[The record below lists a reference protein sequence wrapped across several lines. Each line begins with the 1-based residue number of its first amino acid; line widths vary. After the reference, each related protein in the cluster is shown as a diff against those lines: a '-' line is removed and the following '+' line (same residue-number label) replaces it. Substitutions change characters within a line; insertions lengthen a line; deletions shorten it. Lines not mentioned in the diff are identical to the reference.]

1 MQNFNQIYADNYKT
15 VLQYVNFKVGNYH
28 DAEDITSEVFTKAF
42 RFLNTYDAEKSAMS
56 TWLQNIANNA
66 IIDHFRKSE
75 IKVKGITTSVSDFL
89 DEKGNEIVWIADTS
103 KSYADDKVETADLKE
118 SIAKAF
124 NSLKPKYQRIAT
136 LFFMEQKEYKEIA
149 EICNVPM
156 GTVKGMI
163 SRVRE
168 KLQAELKTVK
178 AVA

>member
-15 VLQYVNFKVGNYH
+15 ILQYVNFKVSNFH
-28 DAEDITSEVFTKAF
+28 DAEDITSEVFTKVF
-42 RFLNTYDAEKSAMS
+42 RFLNTYDHEKSTLNS
-56 TWLQNIANNA
+56 WLHNIANNA
-66 IIDHFRKSE
+66 IIDFYRKTNQS
-75 IKVKGITTSVSDFL
+75 KSLTTSVSDFL
-89 DEKGNEIVWIADTS
+89 DKNGNEIIWIADHSYSGTDDRV
-103 KSYADDKVETADLKE
+103 KSADLKE
-118 SIAKAF
+118 QINRAF
-124 NSLKPKYQRIAT
+124 DSLKPKNKRIAI

-163 SRVRE
+163 SRCRE